1 MLELAEDEQQA
12 FIEDSKK
19 RVLGGLK
26 ASKRPTFT
34 LVLGAQGVGKSSLT
48 ALFEN
53 AAVISPI
60 IMPPSAL
67 IRGIIRMTWKSVI
80 LQ

>member
-26 ASKRPTFT
+26 ASKRD
-34 LVLGAQGVGKSSLT
+34 VYAGIGRSGRRKVVVDGA
-48 ALFEN
+48 F
-53 AAVISPI
+53 
-60 IMPPSAL
+60 
-67 IRGIIRMTWKSVI
+67 
-80 LQ
+80 